1 MRLSLCQDW
10 HCVLDSQGPQ
20 QKSMTRDFETVAGRH
35 ERGTRVRFTF
45 ENSGGRE
52 GLTERER
59 ERERE
64 WRGVRAYG
72 VGHAKSIGLLVGHVA
87 LFKLPPLDHIFA
99 CKICILILP

>member
-35 ERGTRVRFTF
+35 KRGTRVRFTF

-64 WRGVRAYG
+64 RESGEGCEHMGSAMQKVLAY
-72 VGHAKSIGLLVGHVA
+72 
-87 LFKLPPLDHIFA
+87 
-99 CKICILILP
+99 